1 LPGAKSSKTYAA
13 NEQLTLEHAK
23 RSAMLD
29 FNSMIDCQHWAE
41 EVDVMIGR
49 NLKESIEG
57 KNIDLSQRK
66 VVGRA

>member
-1 LPGAKSSKTYAA
+1 
-13 NEQLTLEHAK
+13 
-23 RSAMLD
+23 
-29 FNSMIDCQHWAE
+29 MIDCQHWAE
-41 EVDVMIGR
+41 EVDVMMGR